1 MNRRVPWWQ
10 AFAFVPLLVGLF
22 VGEQRL
28 RFSPAGHQTVQVIIV
43 LFIFG
48 LLNLWLKAQDG
59 ALIREEIL
67 RHQMTFEERLAEPG
81 DRASEQAERE
91 DGPVLLASSTAPAG
105 LYRLPTVAIHPVG
118 DPSHHSLN

>member
-59 ALIREEIL
+59 ARIWEEVIRH
-67 RHQMTFEERLAEPG
+67 RMTFEERQAEPG
-81 DRASEQAERE
+81 GRAFEPAEWE
-91 DGPVLLASSTAPAG
+91 EGPALRPDSNAPAEKH
-105 LYRLPTVAIHPVG
+105 RLPPAAIHPVEQQT
-118 DPSHHSLN
+118 HHSLN